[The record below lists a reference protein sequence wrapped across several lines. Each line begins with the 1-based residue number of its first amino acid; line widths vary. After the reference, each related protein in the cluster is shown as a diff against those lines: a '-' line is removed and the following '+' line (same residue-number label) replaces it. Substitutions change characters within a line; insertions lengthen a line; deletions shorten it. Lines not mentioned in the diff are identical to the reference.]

1 MDGSS
6 DDDNFSINHNK
17 LSGTDTHGIVL
28 IMAVVLLSVGA
39 LMISRSKRRVQ
50 QANEAANEHL
60 AMNVQYNS
68 IN

>member
-1 MDGSS
+1 
-6 DDDNFSINHNK
+6 
-17 LSGTDTHGIVL
+17 
-28 IMAVVLLSVGA
+28 VVLLSVGA